1 VGSGSKT
8 VHAQA
13 PLPRRCGSRA
23 CVCACLC
30 ERTNHVALQ
39 NSNHIEQHLF
49 EFGEAP
55 MLVVHLVTK
64 LQPYTGDVSSCP
76 APVDRFRVLDSPRA
90 ERQLISRCCCCLLP
104 LSIFWGGV
112 CISFSF
118 SSFEHRIVVDGRHP
132 QLYSERNRAT
142 RKSKQLRVRRTAGAG
157 AASQRC
163 NGGHGWSRELL
174 HRRRQCRRTGRTR
187 FRLLARVSPGQ

>member
-1 VGSGSKT
+1 M
-8 VHAQA
+8 
-13 PLPRRCGSRA
+13 

-30 ERTNHVALQ
+30 ERTNHVAMQ

-142 RKSKQLRVRRTAGAG
+142 RKSKQLRVRRTPGRERPHSGAMVAMDG
-157 AASQRC
+157 
-163 NGGHGWSRELL
+163 RESS
-174 HRRRQCRRTGRTR
+174 CTGEGNVDEQDALGSACWR
-187 FRLLARVSPGQ
+187 G